1 MKASNTRTKIQI
13 EDLNL
18 KGDYQADFLAKGIK
32 HTDENKELGLKKGDV
47 IEFWGG
53 YDNDIRFRSRIH
65 GFDSDGK
72 AYVNWDCYWFP
83 VDLTEKGNRDFKLV
97 QE

>member
-1 MKASNTRTKIQI
+1 MKASTQIHDLDQKANYAPQFIAANIQHP
-13 EDLNL
+13 N
-18 KGDYQADFLAKGIK
+18 
-32 HTDENKELGLKKGDV
+32 ENKALGLKKGDR

-53 YDNDIRFRSRIH
+53 YDNNIRYRSTIL
-65 GFDSDGK
+65 GFNNEGR

-83 VDLTEKGNRDFKLV
+83 VDLTEPGNRDFKKV